1 MSENKFQFVRLDIS
15 VQGLATLTLAR
26 TDKHN
31 AFNEH
36 VIAEITTAVEI
47 VRKEAALL
55 VLQADGKSFSAGA
68 DLDWMRRMAEFDFEQ
83 NMQDANGLAQ
93 MLNALYTLPIPTIAK
108 VQGSAYGGGVGLVA
122 CCDLVVAS
130 DNAKFCLS
138 EVKLGL
144 IPATISP
151 YVVEAVGAK
160 IAKRLFITAELFSAV
175 QAQGWGL
182 VTKVVTTDQLDE
194 EIDTLVTV
202 LTGNS
207 PAAIAA
213 SKQLVDEVS
222 GKTID
227 EEILTLTS
235 KRIAEA
241 RVSRQ
246 GREGVAAFL
255 DKRKPSWT

>member
-160 IAKRLFITAELFSAV
+160 TAKRLFITAELFSAV